1 MIIRPARPADA
12 DDLDDICLR
21 TGNNGE
27 DACERFADP
36 RLLGS
41 VYVGPYLALE
51 PGLAFVLDADGRAGG
66 YVLGARDTSEFAQA
80 CELHWWPT
88 LRARYPRDAFA
99 PGTADAEV
107 VTLIHEPP
115 APDPAVLEQYP
126 SHLHIDLL
134 PRWQGAGWGR
144 RLIDHLLADLSAAGS
159 PGVHLT
165 ASATNARALAFYRR
179 IGFVDLVADG
189 GGVTMG
195 RSLTGARRTDPRT
208 DPDELSRFVGPS
220 S

>member
-1 MIIRPARPADA
+1 MTIRPARPADA

-21 TGNNGE
+21 TGNDGD
-27 DACERFADP
+27 DARERFSDP
-36 RLLGS
+36 RLLGA

-51 PGLAFVLDADGRAGG
+51 PDLAFVHDVGDGRAGG
-66 YVLGARDTSEFAQA
+66 YVLGARDTGEFARA

-88 LRARYPRDAFA
+88 LRTRYPRGAFA

-107 VTLIHEPP
+107 VTLIHDPP
-115 APDPAVLEQYP
+115 TPDPAVLARYP

-144 RLIDHLLADLSAAGS
+144 RLIEHLLAELAATGS

-165 ASATNARALAFYRR
+165 VSATNARAIAFYRR
-179 IGFVDLVADG
+179 TGFVDLVADG
-189 GGVTMG
+189 GGVTLG
-195 RSLTGARRTDPRT
+195 RRLGEAGRRARGGQLDPRV
-208 DPDELSRFVGPS
+208 LG
-220 S
+220 